1 MPLDFPPTFI
11 ARCQGFDKSEEE
23 FHFLWQEQ
31 QFSAKANQNLKITD
45 GALVLIQSSQGK
57 FIPEKVLYTPLE
69 GLKANGDALRWRKL
83 NQSPS
88 LRFTSKLRSRN
99 NVGDQAYSPR

>member
-11 ARCQGFDKSEEE
+11 ARCQGFDESEEE

-31 QFSAKANQNLKITD
+31 QFSVKADQNLKITD

-57 FIPEKVLYTPLE
+57 FFPEKVFSPLNRR
-69 GLKANGDALRWRKL
+69 GGSGVARWRERGMSL
-83 NQSPS
+83 P
-88 LRFTSKLRSRN
+88 LRF
-99 NVGDQAYSPR
+99 VG